1 MTAALLVF
9 AGLGAAIVGLGALLM
24 PQRPGLLA
32 AIGRLDA
39 ARAAAPTA
47 VPAFAAAPVDPWPAR
62 QIRLGQL
69 IAERVPLLVRPGRSP
84 RDPAGRRASDL
95 AITGR
100 SDELLLGRQVLTALM
115 GVLLLP
121 VLAVALIPSGV
132 RIPLPALLLCA
143 PLLGALLAWLPAV
156 SLHRE
161 AEARR
166 RDFRHAL
173 SSYLDLVAMSL
184 GGGRGAPQALAET
197 AALSPS
203 WPFRA
208 LGDAV
213 ATARLAGN
221 SPWREFA
228 ALGKR
233 IGVGELDELAA
244 SLALVG
250 DHGARVRET
259 LAARASTL
267 RRRALTDAEGDAAQA
282 DQTVRIAQVL
292 LAFGFLILIAY
303 PALAAVLAL

>member
-1 MTAALLVF
+1 MTAAVLVF
-9 AGLGAAIVGLGALLM
+9 AALGAAVVGVGALLV

-39 ARAAAPTA
+39 ARSPTPTA
-47 VPAFAAAPVDPWPAR
+47 STTAPAETWSAR
-62 QIRLGQL
+62 QVRLGQL
-69 IAERVPLLVRPGRSP
+69 AINRLPALARLGRTHIG
-84 RDPAGRRASDL
+84 PAGNRTADL

-100 SDELLLGRQVLTALM
+100 SDELLLGRQILTGLVGLLALPALAVALAPS
-115 GVLLLP
+115 GVRLPLP
-121 VLAVALIPSGV
+121 VLAVG
-132 RIPLPALLLCA
+132 A
-143 PLLGALLAWLPAV
+143 PLLGTGLALLPAL
-156 SLHRE
+156 SLHRDAQE
-161 AEARR
+161 RR
-166 RDFRHAL
+166 REFRHAL
-173 SSYLDLVAMSL
+173 ACYLDLVAMSL
-184 GGGRGAPQALAET
+184 AGGRGAPQALAET
-197 AALSPS
+197 AALSTS
-203 WPFRA
+203 WPFRM
-208 LGDAV
+208 LDDAV
-213 ATARLAGN
+213 ATARLAAT

-228 ALGKR
+228 ALGQR

-282 DQTVRIAQVL
+282 DQTMRIAQVL